1 MNDYIFCQC
10 TVKGD
15 EILFE
20 SIYVVKSMRKFIITT
35 VHVHIAGVDIV
46 LDPLAGED
54 ATKGYNLLKPMGK
67 IIHFGKQFQYSWL
80 GLECC
85 LDHVNL
91 FVPRYGYNHSEIGL
105 SCLTSGGKGLFFN
118 DFDRPSYRIVVYSSM
133 TLKFTVFVY
142 YSKIID
148 QEKSIW
154 VNFSLSEA
162 RPDVSTV
169 FVCSRRESGLFR
181 LMKCH

>member
-1 MNDYIFCQC
+1 M
-10 TVKGD
+10 
-15 EILFE
+15 
-20 SIYVVKSMRKFIITT
+20 
-35 VHVHIAGVDIV
+35 
-46 LDPLAGED
+46 
-54 ATKGYNLLKPMGK
+54 
-67 IIHFGKQFQYSWL
+67 
-80 GLECC
+80 
-85 LDHVNL
+85 
-91 FVPRYGYNHSEIGL
+91 
-105 SCLTSGGKGLFFN
+105 TSGGKGLFFN